1 MKNVLKNKLKYKRID
16 NSKTIYFNDNN
27 NPIIAQF
34 NSVNNNIF
42 VENYEILNNFD
53 SNKNTIILV
62 NESYNNN
69 NNINSID
76 NIIELSEEYKK
87 FNKEDSICFDSI
99 KEDYYQEI
107 KTSFAESNNNNNII
121 SKTNTLTNNKNN
133 INKKLN
139 FNEKINTNFNDNF
152 NDSNNSISND
162 DSSSTIRND
171 HYNTIEHLNKEEEEF
186 KNEPK
191 ISYLTHSFL
200 CNNKFN
206 ESSTTKSL
214 KNKKTTNKDSNKSYK
229 ISDLKNTGSINII
242 EENEIL
248 YNSLNNR
255 KDNEKIISNFLKEID
270 LDEKYKFL
278 LIQSGFDDFN
288 LLIEQIKNDCVP
300 ITYKNLKEIG
310 IIKSGDC
317 FKILL
322 HLEEKANLFSFP
334 FDYEKIYF
342 FNERNNN
349 FLYRFLSS
357 MYLENYL
364 NNFLMNGFSSPE
376 LMFLIMNSKNVI
388 NESVLNEIGIEKIGY
403 RMRIISKIKN
413 DSKIYINKCKNNFL
427 DKNNNNNNEKGTV
440 VFEKKEEFCNTCLI
454 F

>member
-1 MKNVLKNKLKYKRID
+1 M
-16 NSKTIYFNDNN
+16 
-27 NPIIAQF
+27 
-34 NSVNNNIF
+34 
-42 VENYEILNNFD
+42 
-53 SNKNTIILV
+53 
-62 NESYNNN
+62 
-69 NNINSID
+69 
-76 NIIELSEEYKK
+76 
-87 FNKEDSICFDSI
+87 
-99 KEDYYQEI
+99 
-107 KTSFAESNNNNNII
+107 
-121 SKTNTLTNNKNN
+121 
-133 INKKLN
+133 
-139 FNEKINTNFNDNF
+139 
-152 NDSNNSISND
+152 
-162 DSSSTIRND
+162 
-171 HYNTIEHLNKEEEEF
+171 
-186 KNEPK
+186 
-191 ISYLTHSFL
+191 
-200 CNNKFN
+200 
-206 ESSTTKSL
+206 
-214 KNKKTTNKDSNKSYK
+214 NKSYK

-248 YNSLNNR
+248 YNSVNNR
-255 KDNEKIISNFLKEID
+255 KDNEKIISKFLKEID

-288 LLIEQIKNDCVP
+288 LLIEQIKNDYVP

-310 IIKSGDC
+310 INKPGDC

-376 LMFLIMNSKNVI
+376 FMFLVMNSKNVI

>member
-1 MKNVLKNKLKYKRID
+1 MKNVLKNKLKYKKID
-16 NSKTIYFNDNN
+16 NDSIKIHFNDNN
-27 NPIIAQF
+27 NPIIAKF

-53 SNKNTIILV
+53 SNKNTIILL

-69 NNINSID
+69 NNVNSID

-107 KTSFAESNNNNNII
+107 KTSFAESNNNNIL
-121 SKTNTLTNNKNN
+121 SVPNTLTNNKN
-133 INKKLN
+133 NKKLN
-139 FNEKINTNFNDNF
+139 FNEKITDCF
-152 NDSNNSISND
+152 NDSNNSFSND

-171 HYNTIEHLNKEEEEF
+171 HYNTIEQLNNKEEEDF

-200 CNNKFN
+200 NNHKFN
-206 ESSTTKSL
+206 ESSTTIPL
-214 KNKKTTNKDSNKSYK
+214 KNIKTTNKDYLNKSYK

-248 YNSLNNR
+248 YNSVNNR
-255 KDNEKIISNFLKEID
+255 KDNEKIISKFLKEID

-310 IIKSGDC
+310 IIKPGDC

-376 LMFLIMNSKNVI
+376 LMFLIMNSRNVI

-440 VFEKKEEFCNTCLI
+440 VFEKKEEFCNTCLL